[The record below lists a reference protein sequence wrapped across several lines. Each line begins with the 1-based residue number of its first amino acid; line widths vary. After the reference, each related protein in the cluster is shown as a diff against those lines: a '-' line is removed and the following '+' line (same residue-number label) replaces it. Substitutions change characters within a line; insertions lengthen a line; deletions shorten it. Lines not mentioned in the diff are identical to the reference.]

1 MDVVEF
7 VENVYNFKLL
17 DYQKEF
23 VRVAYDAAKNK
34 KQLIYYP
41 GRVNSKYVMVQL
53 QALAVI
59 KASQDLGLWKGDLF
73 DMDTDEGLKREL
85 EKEEKLKT
93 CSRCVH
99 DGESTD
105 IAGSTCYLCKR
116 NPEDHRIDWWEE
128 KKDGE

>member
-7 VENVYNFKLL
+7 VETVCDFKLL

-23 VRVAYDAAKNK
+23 LRSAYDAAKNK

-41 GRVNSKYVMVQL
+41 GRGSSRYMMGQL

-59 KASQDLGLWKGDLF
+59 KAGQDLGLWKGDLF

-93 CSRCVH
+93 CGRCKH
-99 DGESTD
+99 DGESGD
-105 IAGSTCYLCKR
+105 IVGSTCYMCAR

-128 KKDGE
+128 KK